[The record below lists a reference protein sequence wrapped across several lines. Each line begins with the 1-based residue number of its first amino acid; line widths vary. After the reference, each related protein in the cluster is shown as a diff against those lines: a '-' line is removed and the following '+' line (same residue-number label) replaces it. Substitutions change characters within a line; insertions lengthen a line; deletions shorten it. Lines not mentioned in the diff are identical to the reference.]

1 MDPIQQRLKDAGL
14 RATRHRIAVL
24 EALEALGRPVSHPE
38 ILREIAHTRIDRVT
52 LYRTLTSLSEVRLV
66 HQVQGTDGVW
76 RFCFHGTAESG
87 CPGGHAHFLCEKCGM
102 MVCLMGIRMPHI
114 EVPDRYRVHHKQMLV
129 TGLCP
134 ACAGTDADT

>member
-52 LYRTLTSLSEVRLV
+52 LYRILASMTETNLV
-66 HQVQGTDGVW
+66 HQVQDRMASGGFVFTKKRKISARGGMPI
-76 RFCFHGTAESG
+76 FCV
-87 CPGGHAHFLCEKCGM
+87 KN
-102 MVCLMGIRMPHI
+102 V
-114 EVPDRYRVHHKQMLV
+114 V
-129 TGLCP
+129 
-134 ACAGTDADT
+134 

>member
-1 MDPIQQRLKDAGL
+1 MDSIQQRLKDAGL

-66 HQVQGTDGVW
+66 HQVQGTDGGALY
-76 RFCFHGTAESG
+76 GTNSIDEELSLEKLLGLSHEELCRMRAAGAFYSG
-87 CPGGHAHFLCEKCGM
+87 
-102 MVCLMGIRMPHI
+102 
-114 EVPDRYRVHHKQMLV
+114 
-129 TGLCP
+129 
-134 ACAGTDADT
+134 